1 MKACVK
7 LTVEIDY
14 EVDLNKWDVAA
25 KLGAGDISKIV
36 CKEVQE
42 DLGISDISRAGLGL
56 IPGKPHLGSSFRILR
71 TGVKVVRTE
80 IPVTYKRNE

>member
-1 MKACVK
+1 MKARVK

-14 EVDLNKWDVAA
+14 EVELNKWDVAA
-25 KLGAGDISKIV
+25 KLGSGDVSKIV

-71 TGVKVVRTE
+71 TGMKVLRTE

>member
-1 MKACVK
+1 MAEKRAKQAVPDGP
-7 LTVEIDY
+7 VEF
-14 EVDLNKWDVAA
+14 
-25 KLGAGDISKIV
+25 
-36 CKEVQE
+36 
-42 DLGISDISRAGLGL
+42 SDISRAGLGL